1 MSCEE
6 QKCHAKKKK
15 ERRKLRILQSN
26 QMLQINSVLHYL
38 DYTQIIIIN

>member
-15 ERRKLRILQSN
+15 REKKASN
-26 QMLQINSVLHYL
+26 IAIESNV
-38 DYTQIIIIN
+38 TN